1 MSIAQTSTRQ
11 RPSSMQE
18 AAQQALEAVR
28 HGLEPVLQIIENS
41 PPGAVP
47 GFKYTTGGYRS
58 CEAYLPHD
66 WSTFQ
71 WVGFLTGRLW
81 LVAEHFNDERVR
93 AAAKKL
99 ADVVAGSLSQEPPR
113 FSAAGSDLFYASC
126 LGARTTGDVGLTS
139 ASLEATRQ
147 YARNFDERLGVFFQ
161 VVGVNRAVIDT
172 GLNLLPF
179 YWSAT
184 EDPALASIARTHNTN
199 LLDYGIVRED
209 GSAYQAIE
217 FNLETG
223 QPARR
228 YSMQGYSDTTTWSR
242 GQSWAMHNY
251 VNVYEATGDSRFLDV
266 ARRVCRWYVDQLPED
281 HVPFYDFA
289 DPAAPAVP
297 RDSCSAAIAVNALL
311 RLARFDGDSTTWAS
325 AAADRIVQELFANYL
340 SPGGVLLHSS
350 WGRLP
355 PEKAGE
361 GFSRFPLEDVMPY
374 GNYWIVEAAFRYLHT
389 DWRALDLGPS
399 APLNVNGASR
409 RSGPTVLS

>member
-1 MSIAQTSTRQ
+1 MSIIQTLTVQ
-11 RPSSMQE
+11 RPSTRNL
-18 AAQQALEAVR
+18 AQQALEDVR
-28 HGLEPVLQIIENS
+28 RGLEPVLQLIENS
-41 PPGAVP
+41 PAGAVP
-47 GFKYTTGGYRS
+47 GFKYTNGGYRP

-81 LVAEHFNDERVR
+81 LVADHFDDDRVR
-93 AAAKKL
+93 AAARKL

-126 LGARTTGDVGLTS
+126 LGARLTGDADL
-139 ASLEATRQ
+139 AEAALEATRQ
-147 YARNFDERLGVFFQ
+147 YRTNFDERLGVFFQ

-179 YWSAT
+179 YWAAAVDPELAAT
-184 EDPALASIARTHNTN
+184 AHVHNTN

-209 GSAYQAIE
+209 GAAYQAIE
-217 FNLETG
+217 FDLESG

-228 YSMQGYSDTTTWSR
+228 YSMQGYSDNTTWAR

-251 VNVYEATGDSRFLDV
+251 VNVYEATGDPRFLEV
-266 ARRVCRWYVDQLPED
+266 ARKVCRWYVNHLPED

-289 DPAAPAVP
+289 DPDAPAVP
-297 RDSCSAAIAVNALL
+297 RDSCSATIAANALM
-311 RLARFDGDSTTWAS
+311 RLARLDDESATWAS
-325 AAADRIVQELFANYL
+325 AAADSITAELFANYL

-355 PEKAGE
+355 AEKAGA

-374 GNYWIVEAAFRYLHT
+374 GNYWIVEAAYRHLHP
-389 DWRALDLGPS
+389 DWSVLALGPS
-399 APLNVNGASR
+399 APLTMDGAS
-409 RSGPTVLS
+409 GHTDGATVS

>member
-1 MSIAQTSTRQ
+1 MSITQTSSTQ
-11 RPSSMQE
+11 RLSQQE
-18 AAQQALEAVR
+18 IAQLALEDVR
-28 HGLEPVLQIIENS
+28 RGLEPVLQIIETS
-41 PPGAVP
+41 PAGAVP

-58 CEAYLPHD
+58 CEAYLPHN

-81 LVAEHFNDERVR
+81 LVADHFDDDRVR
-93 AAAKKL
+93 AAARKL
-99 ADVVAGSLSQEPPR
+99 AHIVAGSLSQEPPR

-126 LGARTTGDVGLTS
+126 LGARLTGDGGLTD
-139 ASLEATRQ
+139 AALEATRQ
-147 YARNFDERLGVFFQ
+147 YRKNFDERLGVFFQ

-179 YWSAT
+179 YWSAAV
-184 EDPALASIARTHNTN
+184 DPELAAIARTHNAN

-217 FNLETG
+217 FDLESG
-223 QPARR
+223 QPAHR

-251 VNVYEATGDSRFLDV
+251 VNVYEATGDPVFLDV
-266 ARRVCRWYVDQLPED
+266 ARKVCRWYVDHLPED

-297 RDSCSAAIAVNALL
+297 RDSCSATIAANALL
-311 RLARFDGDSTTWAS
+311 RLARLDGESTEWAS
-325 AAADRIVQELFANYL
+325 AAADSITGELFSNYL

-355 PEKAGE
+355 PEKAGA

-374 GNYWIVEAAFRYLHT
+374 GNYWVVEAAYRYTHT
-389 DWRALDLGPS
+389 DWAALELGPS
-399 APLNVNGASR
+399 APLNVDEASR
-409 RSGPTVLS
+409 RPGHNTLP

>member
-1 MSIAQTSTRQ
+1 MSITQPSTTQ
-11 RPSSMQE
+11 RPSLQDL
-18 AAQQALEAVR
+18 AQQALEDVR
-28 HGLEPVLQIIENS
+28 RSLEPVLQSIENS
-41 PPGAVP
+41 PVGAVP

-58 CEAYLPHD
+58 CEAYLPDD

-81 LVAEHFNDERVR
+81 LVADHFDDDRVR
-93 AAAKKL
+93 AAAGKL
-99 ADVVAGSLSQEPPR
+99 ANVVAGRLSKEPPR

-126 LGARTTGDVGLTS
+126 LGARLTGDADLIN
-139 ASLEATRQ
+139 AALEATRQ
-147 YARNFDERLGVFFQ
+147 YRRNFDESLGVFFQ
-161 VVGVNRAVIDT
+161 VVGVNRAVVDT

-184 EDPALASIARTHNTN
+184 VDPELAATARTHNTN

-217 FNLETG
+217 FDLESG
-223 QPARR
+223 QPTRR
-228 YSMQGYSDTTTWSR
+228 YSMQGYSDTTTWAR

-251 VNVYEATGDSRFLDV
+251 VNVYEATGDPRFLEV
-266 ARRVCRWYVDQLPED
+266 ARKVCRWYVDHLPED

-297 RDSCSAAIAVNALL
+297 RDSCSAAIASNALL
-311 RLARFDGDSTTWAS
+311 RLARLDERSAHWAS
-325 AAADRIVQELFANYL
+325 AAADCITNELFTNYL

-350 WGRLP
+350 WGQLP
-355 PEKAGE
+355 PEKAGA

-374 GNYWIVEAAFRYLHT
+374 GNYWIVEAAYRYLHT
-389 DWRALDLGPS
+389 DWSVLELGPS
-399 APLNVNGASR
+399 VPLTLEFASGR
-409 RSGPTVLS
+409 TNRAAVS

>member
-1 MSIAQTSTRQ
+1 MSIIQTSATR
-11 RPSSMQE
+11 RPLLQE
-18 AAQQALEAVR
+18 QAQQALEDVR
-28 HGLEPVLQIIENS
+28 RGLEPVLQIIENS
-41 PPGAVP
+41 PAGSVP

-58 CEAYLPHD
+58 CEAYLPHS

-81 LVAEHFNDERVR
+81 LVADHFDDQRVR
-93 AAAKKL
+93 AAAQKL

-113 FSAAGSDLFYASC
+113 FSASGSDLFYASC
-126 LGARTTGDVGLTS
+126 LGARITGDAGLTD
-139 ASLEATRQ
+139 AALVATRQ
-147 YARNFDERLGVFFQ
+147 YSRNFDERLGVFFQ

-179 YWSAT
+179 YWSAAA
-184 EDPALASIARTHNTN
+184 DPELAAIARTHNTN

-217 FNLETG
+217 FDLEAG

-251 VNVYEATGDSRFLDV
+251 VNVYEATGDARFLDV
-266 ARRVCRWYVDQLPED
+266 ARRVCHWYVDHLPED

-297 RDSCSAAIAVNALL
+297 RDSCSATIAANALL
-311 RLARFDGDSTTWAS
+311 RLARLDGESTGWAA
-325 AAADRIVQELFANYL
+325 AAADSITGELFTNYL
-340 SPGGVLLHSS
+340 TPGGVLLHSS

-355 PEKAGE
+355 PEKAGA

-374 GNYWIVEAAFRYLHT
+374 GNYWIVEAAYRYLHT
-389 DWRALDLGPS
+389 DWSALALGPS
-399 APLNVNGASR
+399 TPLTVNDAVQRPGQPA
-409 RSGPTVLS
+409 LS

>member
-1 MSIAQTSTRQ
+1 MSIAQTSTTHRS
-11 RPSSMQE
+11 PMQDL
-18 AAQQALEAVR
+18 AQQALEDVR
-28 HGLEPVLQIIENS
+28 LGLEPVLRLIENS
-41 PPGAVP
+41 PVDAVP
-47 GFKYTTGGYRS
+47 GFKYTTGGYRA

-71 WVGFLTGRLW
+71 WVGFLAGRLW
-81 LVAEHFNDERVR
+81 LVADHFDDARVR

-99 ADVVAGSLSQEPPR
+99 ADVVAGSLSKEPPR

-126 LGARTTGDVGLTS
+126 LGARLTGDEELAKS
-139 ASLEATRQ
+139 ALEATRN
-147 YARNFDERLGVFFQ
+147 YRRNFDERLGVFFQ

-179 YWSAT
+179 YWSAAV
-184 EDPALASIARTHNTN
+184 DPELASIARRHSSN
-199 LLDYGIVRED
+199 LLKYGIVRED

-217 FNLETG
+217 FDLESG

-228 YSMQGYSDTTTWSR
+228 YSMQGYKDTTTWAR

-251 VNVYEATGDSRFLDV
+251 VNVYEATGDPRFLDV
-266 ARRVCRWYVDQLPED
+266 ARKVCRWYVDHLPLD

-289 DPAAPAVP
+289 DPDAPAVP
-297 RDSCSAAIAVNALL
+297 RDSCSATIASNALL
-311 RLARFDGDSTTWAS
+311 RLARLDDESATWAS
-325 AAADRIVQELFANYL
+325 AAADSLVGELFTNYL

-355 PEKAGE
+355 PEKAGA

-374 GNYWIVEAAFRYLHT
+374 GNYWIVEAAYRYLHA
-389 DWRALDLGPS
+389 DWSALQLDPSVPLTLDGAQGRTHRAAVS
-399 APLNVNGASR
+399 
-409 RSGPTVLS
+409 

>member
-1 MSIAQTSTRQ
+1 MSITQTSSTQ
-11 RPSSMQE
+11 RSSQQE
-18 AAQQALEAVR
+18 IAQLALEDVR
-28 HGLEPVLQIIENS
+28 RGLEPVLQIIETS
-41 PPGAVP
+41 PAGAVP

-58 CEAYLPHD
+58 CEAYLPHN

-81 LVAEHFNDERVR
+81 LVADHFDDDRVR
-93 AAAKKL
+93 AAARKL
-99 ADVVAGSLSQEPPR
+99 AHIVAGSLSQEPPR

-126 LGARTTGDVGLTS
+126 LGARLTGDGGLTD
-139 ASLEATRQ
+139 AALEATRQ
-147 YARNFDERLGVFFQ
+147 YRKNFDERLGVFFQ

-179 YWSAT
+179 YWSAAV
-184 EDPALASIARTHNTN
+184 DPELAAIARTHNAN

-217 FNLETG
+217 FDLNTG
-223 QPARR
+223 RPARR

-251 VNVYEATGDSRFLDV
+251 VNVYEATGEPRFLEV
-266 ARRVCRWYVDQLPED
+266 ARRVCRWYVDHLPED
-281 HVPFYDFA
+281 SVPFYDFA
-289 DPAAPAVP
+289 DPAAPTVP
-297 RDSCSAAIAVNALL
+297 RDSCSATIAANALM
-311 RLARFDGDSTTWAS
+311 RLARLDGQSTQWAS
-325 AAADRIVQELFANYL
+325 AAAESITKELFTNYL

-355 PEKAGE
+355 PEKAGA

-374 GNYWIVEAAFRYLHT
+374 GNYWVVEAAYRYVHA
-389 DWRALDLGPS
+389 DWSALELGPS
-399 APLNVNGASR
+399 APLNVDGASQSPDR
-409 RSGPTVLS
+409 AELS

>member
-1 MSIAQTSTRQ
+1 MSITHASTPQ
-11 RPSSMQE
+11 RSSMQDL
-18 AAQQALEAVR
+18 AQQALEDVHR
-28 HGLEPVLQIIENS
+28 NLEPVLQLIEKS
-41 PPGAVP
+41 PDGAVP

-81 LVAEHFNDERVR
+81 LVADHFDDDRVR
-93 AAAKKL
+93 AAARKL
-99 ADVVAGSLSQEPPR
+99 AGVVAGSLSQEPPR

-126 LGARTTGDVGLTS
+126 LGARLTGDADLIN
-139 ASLEATRQ
+139 AALEATRQ
-147 YARNFDERLGVFFQ
+147 YRRNFDERLGVFFQ

-179 YWSAT
+179 YWSAAV
-184 EDPALASIARTHNTN
+184 DPELAVTARTHNTN

-217 FNLETG
+217 FDLESG

-228 YSMQGYSDTTTWSR
+228 YSMQGYSDTTTWAR

-251 VNVYEATGDSRFLDV
+251 VNVYEATGDPRFLDV
-266 ARRVCRWYVDQLPED
+266 ARKVCRWYVDHLPED

-289 DPAAPAVP
+289 DPAAPAAP
-297 RDSCSAAIAVNALL
+297 RDSCSATIASNALL
-311 RLARFDGDSTTWAS
+311 RLARLDGASAKWAS
-325 AAADRIVQELFANYL
+325 AAADSITEELFTNYL

-355 PEKAGE
+355 PEKAGA

-374 GNYWIVEAAFRYLHT
+374 GNYWIVEAAYRYVHT
-389 DWRALDLGPS
+389 DWSALELAPS
-399 APLNVNGASR
+399 APLTVDRGPGRPGRGAVS
-409 RSGPTVLS
+409 